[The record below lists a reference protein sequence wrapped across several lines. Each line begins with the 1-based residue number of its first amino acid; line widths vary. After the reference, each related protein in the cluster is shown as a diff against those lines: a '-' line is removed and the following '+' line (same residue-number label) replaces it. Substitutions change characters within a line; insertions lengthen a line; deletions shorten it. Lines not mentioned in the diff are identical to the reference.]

1 MRHLW
6 SYLIADVHI
15 AFPGGGVLIAVVLS
29 VTLLGSWAMTWGL
42 RRYALA
48 RNVLDMPNSRSS
60 HQVPTPR
67 GGGMAIVVAF
77 SLALVVLALSGLLPA
92 PLFYA
97 LSGSGA
103 LVALVGF
110 VDDHRPLAARWRLL
124 AHFLAAAWGVFWLGG
139 MPEVVMPVVGEL
151 PGWLWGLLGLVYLV
165 WLLNLY
171 NFMDGIDGIAGMEA
185 ICVCLGGVML
195 YVLVGRYELALMPT
209 VLALASAGFLFW
221 NFPPARIFMGDAG
234 SGYLGL
240 LLGLF
245 SLQAAWVAQ
254 ELFWSWLI
262 LLGVFI
268 VDASVTLLR
277 RLLQGARVYEAHRS
291 HAYQHAARQLG
302 RHLPVTLAVVVINLC
317 WLLPLSLWAARG
329 GDGFFILLLAYA
341 PLIVLAL
348 RYRAG
353 LAD

>member
-1 MRHLW
+1 M
-6 SYLIADVHI
+6 V
-15 AFPGGGVLIAVVLS
+15 
-29 VTLLGSWAMTWGL
+29 
-42 RRYALA
+42 
-48 RNVLDMPNSRSS
+48 
-60 HQVPTPR
+60 
-67 GGGMAIVVAF
+67 
-77 SLALVVLALSGLLPA
+77 LLP
-92 PLFYA
+92 
-97 LSGSGA
+97 
-103 LVALVGF
+103 
-110 VDDHRPLAARWRLL
+110 
-124 AHFLAAAWGVFWLGG
+124 
-139 MPEVVMPVVGEL
+139 
-151 PGWLWGLLGLVYLV
+151 
-165 WLLNLY
+165 
-171 NFMDGIDGIAGMEA
+171 
-185 ICVCLGGVML
+185 
-195 YVLVGRYELALMPT
+195 VL
-209 VLALASAGFLFW
+209 LALACAGFLFW
-221 NFPPARIFMGDAG
+221 NFPSARIFMGDAG

-317 WLLPLSLWAARG
+317 WLLPLSLWAAHVDYG
-329 GDGFFILLLAYA
+329 LFILLLAYA
-341 PLIVLAL
+341 PLILLAL